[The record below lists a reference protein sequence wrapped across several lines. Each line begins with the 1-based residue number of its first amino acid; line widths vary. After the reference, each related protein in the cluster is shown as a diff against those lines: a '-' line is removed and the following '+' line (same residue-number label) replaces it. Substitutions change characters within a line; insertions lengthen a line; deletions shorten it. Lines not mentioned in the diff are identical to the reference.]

1 MIWFIL
7 GIIVVIGGIIAG
19 LVASRVGIAIAGVV
33 LGIILFFLSAIYTQ
47 EVGEALVVK
56 NADGTIAREDT
67 TPGMDLKAP
76 WQDTISFDIKSQQAL
91 FKGNGQ
97 GTSEGETV
105 DRPEITV
112 STSDKVASN
121 LDIAVR
127 YSVDENRVGQI
138 YTDYKTESAFFQRLI
153 SQDIS
158 TVVKDTSGAY
168 TIDRLLAERSKF
180 SKDIE
185 DNLKKRWS
193 GKGIVVESVALQT
206 IRPPLT
212 ITDRITKSQE
222 AQQQLVQTQAA
233 TKVKEE
239 EAKQKRIEAQG
250 TADANRILNNSLTD
264 KILQEKYIDALKNG
278 KNLIVVP
285 EGSTPMIQAPAPAK

>member
-1 MIWFIL
+1 MFWFIL
-7 GIIVVIGGIIAG
+7 GIIVVIVGIIAA
-19 LVASRVGIAIAGVV
+19 LITSRAALAVVGVV
-33 LGIILFFLSAIYTQ
+33 VGVILFFLSAIYTQ

-67 TPGMDLKAP
+67 TPGLDLKAP

-121 LDIAVR
+121 LDIAIR

-158 TVVKDTSGAY
+158 TVVKDTAGAY
-168 TIDRLLAERSKF
+168 NIDRLLAERSKYA
-180 SKDIE
+180 KDVE

-193 GKGIVVESVALQT
+193 DKGIVVESVALQT
-206 IRPPLT
+206 IRPPQT
-212 ITDRITKSQE
+212 IVDRITKSQE

-250 TADANRILNNSLTD
+250 TADANRIVNNSLTD

-285 EGSTPMIQAPAPAK
+285 EGSTPMIQAPQPAK

>member
-7 GIIVVIGGIIAG
+7 GIIVVIGGIIAA
-19 LVASRVGIAIAGVV
+19 LVTTRVGIAIAGVV
-33 LGIILFFLSAIYTQ
+33 VGLILFFLSAIYTQ
-47 EVGEALVVK
+47 EVSEALVVK
-56 NADGTIAREDT
+56 NADGTIARTDT

-97 GTSEGETV
+97 GTSEGEQV

-127 YSVDENRVGQI
+127 YSVDENTVGQI

-158 TVVKDTSGAY
+158 TVVKDTAGAY
-168 TIDRLLAERSKF
+168 TIDRLLGERSKYA
-180 SKDIE
+180 KDIE
-185 DNLKKRWS
+185 DNLKKRWA
-193 GKGIVVESVALQT
+193 GKGIDVESVALQT
-206 IRPPLT
+206 IRPPQT
-212 ITDRITKSQE
+212 IIDRITKSQE
-222 AQQQLVQTQAA
+222 AQQQLVTTQAA
-233 TKVKEE
+233 TKVKQE

-250 TADANRILNNSLTD
+250 TADANKILNNSLTD
-264 KILQEKYIDALKNG
+264 KIIQEKYIDALKNG
-278 KNLIVVP
+278 KNIYMIP
-285 EGSTPMIQAPAPAK
+285 EGSTPHVDVRQAK

>member
-1 MIWFIL
+1 MFWFIL
-7 GIIVVIGGIIAG
+7 GIIVVIVGIIAA
-19 LVASRVGIAIAGVV
+19 LITSRVGIAIAGVV

-97 GTSEGETV
+97 GTSEGEQV

-112 STSDKVASN
+112 STSDKVPSN

-127 YSVDENRVGQI
+127 YSVDENTVGEI
-138 YTDYKTESAFFQRLI
+138 YTAYKTESAFFQRLI

-158 TVVKDTSGAY
+158 SIVKDSAGAY
-168 TIDRLLAERSKF
+168 TIDTLLGNRAKF

-193 GKGIVVESVALQT
+193 GKGIIVENVALQT
-206 IRPPLT
+206 IRPPQT
-212 ITDRITKSQE
+212 ILDRITKSQE
-222 AQQQLVQTQAA
+222 AQQQLAQTQAA

-250 TADANRILNNSLTD
+250 TADANKILNNSLTD
-264 KILQEKYIDALKNG
+264 KIIQEKYIDALKNG
-278 KNLIVVP
+278 KNIYMIP
-285 EGSTPMIQAPAPAK
+285 EGSTPMVDVRQAK

>member
-1 MIWFIL
+1 MFWFIL
-7 GIIVVIGGIIAG
+7 GIIVVIVGIIAS
-19 LVASRVGIAIAGVV
+19 LITSRVGIAIAGVV
-33 LGIILFFLSAIYTQ
+33 VGIILFFLSAIYTQ

-112 STSDKVASN
+112 STSDKVPSN

-127 YSVDENRVGQI
+127 YSVEENNVGEI
-138 YTDYKTESAFFQRLI
+138 YTAYKTESAFFQRLI

-158 TVVKDTSGAY
+158 SVVKDSAGAY
-168 TIDRLLAERSKF
+168 TIDTLLGNRQKF

-193 GKGIVVESVALQT
+193 GKGIIVENVALQT
-206 IRPPLT
+206 IRPPQT
-212 ITDRITKSQE
+212 ILDRITKSQE
-222 AQQQLVQTQAA
+222 AQQQLAQTQAA

-250 TADANRILNNSLTD
+250 EADANRIKNNALSD
-264 KILQEKYIDALKNG
+264 RILQEKYIESLKNA

-285 EGSTPMIQAPAPAK
+285 EGSTPMIQTK

>member
-7 GIIVVIGGIIAG
+7 GVIVLLAGVIAG
-19 LVASRVGIAIAGVV
+19 LVTSRAGIAIGGVV
-33 LGIILFFLSAIYTQ
+33 LAIVFFFFSAMYTQ

-67 TPGMDLKAP
+67 TAGMELKAP
-76 WQDTISFDIKSQQAL
+76 WQDTVSFDTKGQQAL

-97 GTSEGETV
+97 GTSEGEQV

-112 STSDKVASN
+112 STSDKVPSN

-127 YSVDENRVGQI
+127 YSLQPDKVGEI
-138 YTDYKTESAFFQRLI
+138 YTAYKTEDVFFQRLI

-158 TVVKDTSGAY
+158 SVVKDSASKY
-168 TIDRLLAERSKF
+168 TVDGLISDRAKF

-185 DNLKKRWS
+185 DNLKTRWE
-193 GKGIVVESVALQT
+193 GKGIIVENVALQT
-206 IRPPLT
+206 VRPPQSIL
-212 ITDRITKSQE
+212 DRITKSQE
-222 AQQQLVQTQAA
+222 AQQQLAQTQAA

-250 TADANRILNNSLTD
+250 TADANKIVNNSLTD
-264 KILQEKYIDALKNG
+264 RILQEKYIDSLKNA

-285 EGSTPMIQAPAPAK
+285 DGSTPMIQTK